1 MVFIRAENLYSFLKI
16 NLPKNSSSFFTF
28 SFLVLLF
35 YLPHTRAE
43 DKSIVTKTT
52 SLKKMVFLGDSL
64 TEGYGV
70 DASSTYTHLLQ
81 EKFENNKIH
90 WNVVNA
96 GISGSTTA
104 SAVSRINWI
113 LKGNIKPDLF
123 IIILGANDGLRG
135 QKVSGVKKNLSDS
148 IDILLQQKIPVIL
161 GQVQVP
167 PNYGKE
173 YSESFKNIYPQLA
186 KEKKIPLMPFI
197 LEKVAGVPELNIE
210 DGIHPNEKGHKIIF
224 EQVFKYLE
232 KEKKL

>member
-1 MVFIRAENLYSFLKI
+1 M
-16 NLPKNSSSFFTF
+16 KNFKNCFFFTF
-28 SFLVLLF
+28 SFLALLF
-35 YLPHTRAE
+35 CSQYTRAD
-43 DKSIVTKTT
+43 DKPIVAKTI

-70 DASSTYTHLLQ
+70 DSSSTYTHLLQ
-81 EKFENNKIH
+81 EKFDNNKIQ
-90 WNVVNA
+90 WTVVNA

-135 QKVSGVKKNLSDS
+135 QKISGIKKNLSES

-173 YSESFKNIYPQLA
+173 YSESFKNIFPQLA
-186 KEKKIPLMPFI
+186 KDKKIPLMPFI
-197 LEKVAGVPELNIE
+197 LEKVAGIPELNIE